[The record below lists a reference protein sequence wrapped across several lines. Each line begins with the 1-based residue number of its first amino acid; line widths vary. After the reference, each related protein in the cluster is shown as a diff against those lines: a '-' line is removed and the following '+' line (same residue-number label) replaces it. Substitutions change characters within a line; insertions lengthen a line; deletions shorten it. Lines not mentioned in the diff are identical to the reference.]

1 MDNIITMIFFLI
13 KKLMRFFLLVLLF
26 ITVFLLSF
34 LLIGCTDTTGTFS
47 SVYLTKLEFNQ
58 TSDLY
63 ANVQAAYKGSNI
75 STKLAEMSL
84 TVGYLGVC
92 VDIDNSLQCT
102 SYNNLDSISDYTGI
116 SIIPT
121 TKKGTP
127 EQLNLVELATTFRK
141 VCYSNVLLAAI
152 VLTLLTLVVMFW
164 NLIPLVPGKSMAKK
178 VACVLSAANVL
189 VWGLGSMLQH
199 EATKAARHI
208 VGPASM
214 TTVTSTIGQR
224 AEAMTWTAFSFLLI
238 VCMGSVFVY
247 IRDLKE
253 RANEIEPKF

>member
-1 MDNIITMIFFLI
+1 MIFFLI
-13 KKLMRFFLLVLLF
+13 KKLMKFVLLVLLF

-34 LLIGCTDTTGTFS
+34 LLIGSTDTAGTYS

-58 TSDLY
+58 SSELY
-63 ANVQAAYKGSNI
+63 SNVQAAYKGSNI
-75 STKLAEMSL
+75 STKLAEMTLS
-84 TVGYLGVC
+84 VGYLGVC

-102 SYNNLDSISDYTGI
+102 SYNDLDSISDYTGI

-121 TKKGTP
+121 TKNGTD
-127 EQLNLVELATTFRK
+127 QLNLVTLAKTFRK

-152 VLTLLTLVVMFW
+152 VLSLLSLLVMFW
-164 NLIPLVPGKSMAKK
+164 NVIPLVPGKAMAKK
-178 VACVLSAANVL
+178 IACVVSAANVL

-208 VGPASM
+208 IGPASM
-214 TTVTSTIGQR
+214 NTVSATIGQR

-253 RANEIEPKF
+253 KANEMEPKF

>member
-1 MDNIITMIFFLI
+1 MIFFLL
-13 KKLMRFFLLVLLF
+13 KKLSKFFLLVLLF

-34 LLIGCTDTTGTFS
+34 LLIGSTDTSSTYS
-47 SVYLTKLEFNQ
+47 SVYLTKFEFNKS
-58 TSDLY
+58 SDLY
-63 ANVQAAYKGSNI
+63 SNIQAAYKGSNI
-75 STKLAEMSL
+75 STKLAEL
-84 TVGYLGVC
+84 TLSVGYLGVC
-92 VDIDNSLQCT
+92 IDIDNSLQCT
-102 SYNNLDSISDYTGI
+102 SYNDLDSISNYTGI

-121 TKKGTP
+121 TKNGAD
-127 EQLNLVELATTFRK
+127 QLNLVDLAQTFRK
-141 VCYSNVLLAAI
+141 VCYANVLLAAI
-152 VLTLLTLVVMFW
+152 VLTLLSLAVVFW
-164 NLIPLVPGKSMAKK
+164 NVIPLVPGKSMAKK
-178 VACVLSAANVL
+178 IACVISAANVL

-214 TTVTSTIGQR
+214 NTVSATIGQR

-253 RANEIEPKF
+253 RVNEIEPKF